1 MSLFRRFK
9 RGKQCSG
16 EKASPEPANENYRML
31 DDGES
36 PLELLLWID
45 QIRQEMR
52 EELAAEPELLTCPK
66 HRKIR
71 REVDAMEACF
81 RWQQAQWN

>member
-1 MSLFRRFK
+1 
-9 RGKQCSG
+9 
-16 EKASPEPANENYRML
+16 ML

-36 PLELLLWID
+36 PLEVLLWID

-81 RWQQAQWN
+81 HWQQAQWN